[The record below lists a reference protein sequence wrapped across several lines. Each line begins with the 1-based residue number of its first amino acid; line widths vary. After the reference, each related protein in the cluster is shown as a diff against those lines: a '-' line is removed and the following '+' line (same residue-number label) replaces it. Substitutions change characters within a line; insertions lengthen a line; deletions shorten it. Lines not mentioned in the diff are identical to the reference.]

1 MSLNTDPYG
10 INNISA
16 TGVSGKRVKV
26 TVDGEDL
33 GTAAEVVVNSQIFG
47 EDSPSVDLKDLTGLA
62 DVSFY
67 GHVYRDLRKTNKELE
82 KKVRLADQVADS
94 RGEDTAYWHNAYEVA
109 AKKATERYM
118 EITRLTGELRRKVKP
133 IDAPPLSTADYIPA
147 LQVRNERIAELTAE
161 VERLKQSLKEQD
173 EKHKQKQANLQA
185 NFEQNAAGQEKVRF
199 LKKENSSLKRE
210 NAFKQERNRELVA
223 ELQKLMAE
231 RDEATRASD
240 ARGDALNHITAGYN
254 RLFDE
259 RDGGM
264 ASADFWYEKY
274 LGAQEI
280 IESQGD
286 RIEDLVRGSNSL
298 VESINGVSA
307 IVDEAAEYWNEK
319 AGD

>member
-10 INNISA
+10 INSIST

-47 EDSPSVDLKDLTGLA
+47 EGSPSVDLKDLTGLA

-67 GHVYRDLRKTNKELE
+67 GHVYSDLRKTNKELE

-94 RGEDTAYWHNAYEVA
+94 RGEDTAYWHSAYEVA

-118 EITRLTGELRRKVKP
+118 EITRLTGELSRKVEP
-133 IDAPPLSTADYIPA
+133 IGAPPLSPADYIPA
-147 LQVRNERIAELTAE
+147 LQVRNEQIEELEAS
-161 VERLKQSLKEQD
+161 VERLKQSLKDQD

-185 NFEQNAAGQEKVRF
+185 NFEQNTAGQERVRF

-210 NAFKQERNRELVA
+210 NAFKQEHNRELVS
-223 ELQKLMAE
+223 ELQKFKAIGDPSVEAWKTAYKVQKEQSVARREALERVTVE
-231 RDEATRASD
+231 RDQLLADINSFMEDFAEGATAMNRAV
-240 ARGDALNHITAGYN
+240 
-254 RLFDE
+254 
-259 RDGGM
+259 
-264 ASADFWYEKY
+264 
-274 LGAQEI
+274 
-280 IESQGD
+280 
-286 RIEDLVRGSNSL
+286 ED
-298 VESINGVSA
+298 
-307 IVDEAAEYWNEK
+307 WNEK